1 MQYVLNR
8 GEKGKVEVKVD
19 IPKATFVVAYG
30 DVIGSFGKEAKISG
44 FRPGK
49 IPEDVVE
56 NHFGTNKVLNET
68 ASFLISKN
76 LSEIFK
82 KENIVPLG
90 NPSVAIHSLAKDLA
104 FSFTATIVSKPK
116 VKIGDWKKI
125 KVAKVKARE
134 VTGKDIEESIKNI
147 YEAWVKKSKVGSQKS
162 KVEENEEEKEE
173 SGKKFIYDAH

>member
-90 NPSVAIHSLAKDLA
+90 NPNIAVHSLSKDSP
-104 FSFTATIVSKPK
+104 FSFTATLTSKPQIK
-116 VKIGDWKKI
+116 LGDWKKS
-125 KVAKVKARE
+125 ALLCSDSPE
-134 VTGKDIEESIKNI
+134 VQ
-147 YEAWVKKSKVGSQKS
+147 Y
-162 KVEENEEEKEE
+162 
-173 SGKKFIYDAH
+173 FL